1 MLEIKLIQRGFQE
14 NLVLIPGWAADYRIF
29 DSLDLS
35 YNYLAPVKFSPLNF
49 AAELDTRLDEYA
61 VEKVS
66 LLGWSMG
73 GFLACDFAA
82 ASPERV
88 DELILLSVREKF
100 EQGYLQEIAEKIR
113 KNKRAWL
120 HKFYLG
126 CFSKSDFEGR
136 SYFKKEL
143 LKDYVDGISLGELVN
158 GLGYLS
164 KAKIDTGALTR
175 IKKIRIFH
183 GESDAVAPVEEAGK
197 ISSCLPQAEFIS
209 LPNLGHI
216 IFLNKRFKAAFYG

>member
-1 MLEIKLIQRGFQE
+1 MPEVKLIQMGFQK
-14 NLVLIPGWAADYRIF
+14 NLVLIPGWATDCRIF
-29 DSLDLS
+29 DSLGLS
-35 YNYLAPVKFSPLNF
+35 YNYLALVKFSPLNF
-49 AAELDTRLDEYA
+49 AAELKTRLDEYA
-61 VEKVS
+61 IEKVS

-73 GFLACDFAA
+73 GFLACDFTAGN
-82 ASPERV
+82 PERV

-100 EQGYLQEIAEKIR
+100 EQGYLREIAEKIV
-113 KNKRAWL
+113 KNKKAWL
-120 HKFYLG
+120 YKFYLG
-126 CFSKSDFEGR
+126 CFSKSDSEGR

-143 LKDYVDGISLGELVN
+143 LKDYVDGISSEELIN

-164 KAKIDTGALTR
+164 KARIDTMALAR

-183 GESDAVAPVEEAGK
+183 GEADAIVPVEEAIK

-209 LPNLGHI
+209 LPSLGHI

>member
-49 AAELDTRLDEYA
+49 AAELNTRLDEYA

-82 ASPERV
+82 GNPERV
-88 DELILLSVREKF
+88 NELILLSIREKF

-120 HKFYLG
+120 YKFYLG
-126 CFSKSDFEGR
+126 CFSESDFEGR

-164 KAKIDTGALTR
+164 KAKIDAGALTR

-183 GESDAVAPVEEAGK
+183 GECDVVAPVEEAGK
-197 ISSCLPQAEFIS
+197 ISSCLPQAEFMS

-216 IFLNKRFKAAFYG
+216 IFLNKRFKAALYG

>member
-1 MLEIKLIQRGFQE
+1 M
-14 NLVLIPGWAADYRIF
+14 VLIPGWATDYRIF
-29 DSLDLS
+29 NSLDLN
-35 YNYLAPVKFSPLNF
+35 YNYLVPVKFSPFNF
-49 AAELDTRLDEYA
+49 AAELKTRLDEYA
-61 VEKVS
+61 IEKVS

-88 DELILLSVREKF
+88 DELILLSVREKS
-100 EQGYLQEIAEKIR
+100 EQGYLQEIAGKIR

-120 HKFYLG
+120 YKFYLG

-143 LKDYVDGISLGELVN
+143 LKDYVDGIGLEELVN

-164 KAKIDTGALTR
+164 KAKIDTMVLTR

-183 GESDAVAPVEEAGK
+183 GESDAVAPVEEARK
-197 ISSCLPQAEFIS
+197 ISSCLPQTEFIP

-216 IFLNKRFKAAFYG
+216 VFLNKQFNAAFYG